1 MPSDVLPSTGEI
13 VRVRSRRYLVEEVV
27 PAPNPGDQTLVRLSC
42 LEDDAE
48 GEELEVL
55 WEKELDAK
63 RMNEADWSKLA
74 LGQFD
79 PDRGRSRH
87 LRPAEAPPVVH

>member
-1 MPSDVLPSTGEI
+1 MPP
-13 VRVRSRRYLVEEVV
+13 
-27 PAPNPGDQTLVRLSC
+27 PQPGDQTLVRLSC

-48 GEELEVL
+48 GEALEVL

-74 LGQFD
+74 RGEFD
-79 PDRGRSRH
+79 P
-87 LRPAEAPPVVH
+87 PK